1 MVWLG
6 VVGWLGSV
14 LVVLSLT
21 VAGVWRF
28 RVLNLVGALIANGLQ
43 TPGSASGRSPR

>member
-1 MVWLG
+1 MVWLE

-21 VAGVWRF
+21 LAGVWRF
-28 RVLNLVGALIANGLQ
+28 RVLNLVGAVIATGYNAVLGI
-43 TPGSASGRSPR
+43 GRSPR